1 MSEKLQLP
9 SVTLICIDC
18 VNANRA
24 VSVLELCK
32 DKADFGAVKLLTS
45 LPIEYQHKIEIP
57 PLNTLV
63 AYSIFMLTKVHE
75 FINTEHLLV
84 VQRDGF
90 ILNPQSFNQEWLTY
104 DYIAPI
110 FVQYNHVGS
119 GGFSLRTNRMMQE
132 VSASMPHW
140 DWSQEKADEIQR
152 VASYYEDGVISFT
165 KRKRPFKIAPLEE
178 AANFAQGGNRDPKYY
193 RPHPFGYHGLWSSIN
208 VETGLVQP
216 VCEHTEGN
224 CECVMGFKNYLKG
237 MEV

>member
-32 DKADFGAVKLLTS
+32 GKADFGAVKLLTS
-45 LPIEYQHKIEIP
+45 LPIDYQHKIEIP

-75 FINTEHLLV
+75 FINTEHLLI

-90 ILNPQSFNQEWLTY
+90 ILNPESFNPLWLTY
-104 DYIAPI
+104 DYIGPL

-119 GGFSLRTNRMMQE
+119 GGFSLRTKALMQNTARNTPE
-132 VSASMPHW
+132 W
-140 DWSQEKADEIQR
+140 DWSQRQADEIQKEQQ
-152 VASYYEDGVISFT
+152 YYEDGVICLSG
-165 KRKRPFKIAPLEE
+165 RYSSFKIAPLEE
-178 AANFAQGGNRDPKYY
+178 AAKFAVGGNRDPKY
-193 RPHPFGYHGLWSSIN
+193 HVDKPFGFHGVWNRIDHS
-208 VETGLVQP
+208 TGKVSA
-216 VCEHTEGN
+216 VCEHEQGN
-224 CECVMGFKNYLKG
+224 CECTSGHVEFLSN
-237 MEV
+237 MEK